1 MNRAVSKVLDGAVYV
16 AANVAI
22 AAPFG
27 LLGALMVWAFLQPD
41 PVQEAKGREAHAQLL
56 ERLQADEQRC
66 VDEAL
71 AHVWATRQATDAEL
85 AEAHS
90 WCDRTSAWR

>member
-41 PVQEAKGREAHAQLL
+41 PVQVKL
-56 ERLQADEQRC
+56 
-66 VDEAL
+66 
-71 AHVWATRQATDAEL
+71 
-85 AEAHS
+85 
-90 WCDRTSAWR
+90 

>member
-41 PVQEAKGREAHAQLL
+41 PVQEAKGREAHAELL

-66 VDEAL
+66 VDETLLPVRVA
-71 AHVWATRQATDAEL
+71 REATDAEV
-85 AEAHS
+85 ADAHR

>member
-66 VDEAL
+66 VDETLLPVRVA
-71 AHVWATRQATDAEL
+71 REATDAEV
-85 AEAHS
+85 ADAHR

>member
-1 MNRAVSKVLDGAVYV
+1 MNPAVSKVLDGAVYV

-41 PVQEAKGREAHAQLL
+41 PVQEAKGREAHAELL

-66 VDEAL
+66 VDETLLPVRVA
-71 AHVWATRQATDAEL
+71 REATDAEV
-85 AEAHS
+85 ADAHR

>member
-1 MNRAVSKVLDGAVYV
+1 MNPAVSKVLDGAVYV

-66 VDEAL
+66 VDETLLPVRVA
-71 AHVWATRQATDAEL
+71 REATDAEV
-85 AEAHS
+85 ADAHR

>member
-1 MNRAVSKVLDGAVYV
+1 MRGAPATLADAVLGTV
-16 AANVAI
+16 
-22 AAPFG
+22 
-27 LLGALMVWAFLQPD
+27 LGATLVALGAGLAWGLLQPD
-41 PVQEAKGREAHAQLL
+41 PIQQARGAEAHVALL
-56 ERLQADEQRC
+56 ERLEADEQQC